1 MVCQRP
7 PLPHHVGATVALSPR
22 RGGSA
27 TATPTLLTRQQETPM
42 RTTKHPPQ
50 PQDTLLI
57 FPSELGWMAAVVA
70 GATVRQLTFG
80 HGSAAAARRAVGCMK
95 RTTGK
100 HASPMPRCVSRT
112 LRPGKAACVQARAIR
127 VVRRLQAFAAGKP
140 DALGDVRID
149 PGQLT
154 SFQRRVLE
162 QCRRIPYGHTV
173 SYAELAAKA
182 GFPRAARAVG
192 NCMAGN
198 RIPLIVPCHRVVCAG
213 GRLGSYSAP
222 GGTGMKRRLLALEA
236 RNWPRIG

>member
-112 LRPGKAACVQARAIR
+112 LRPGKAACVQARAYGWCG
-127 VVRRLQAFAAGKP
+127 VSRRSP
-140 DALGDVRID
+140 PESRTRSGDVRID

-198 RIPLIVPCHRVVCAG
+198 RIPLIIPCHRVVCAG

-236 RNWPRIG
+236 QELA